1 MQVLYT
7 LETIDDKS
15 KFNPLQNLQKQ
26 LDKTRELF
34 IYIVHFITEV
44 ARYAEKDASH
54 RAARHL
60 PSQEDLNVNIKIA
73 GNSLLWKILENP
85 YYRKWIEQDKPQNIL
100 DVELVKTI
108 YIALTQSEEYKTYI
122 NEQSREKATEKDI
135 LEFIFNHLML
145 FNEDV
150 LANIEH
156 HYANWNDDSDIV
168 EALLKTLFAKPGG
181 NLLQDLLGN
190 EKRKFAIDLLNTA
203 IDKKE
208 VAEDLI
214 KPKLKNWD
222 PDRIALLDMIEMRM
236 AVCELLYFETIPPKV
251 TINEY
256 IDIAKEYSTEQSGHF
271 INGILDSV
279 LKSLM
284 AENKL
289 HKTDFRKKNA

>member
-1 MQVLYT
+1 MYT